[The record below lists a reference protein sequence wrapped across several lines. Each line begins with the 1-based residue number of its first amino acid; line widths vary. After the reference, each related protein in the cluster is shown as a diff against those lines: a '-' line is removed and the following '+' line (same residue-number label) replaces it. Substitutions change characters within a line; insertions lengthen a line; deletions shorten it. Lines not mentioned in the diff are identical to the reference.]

1 METGGT
7 IEAIEL
13 LSNNLL
19 AVVRIWY
26 QHGSIA
32 SAWLICIFPLVYML
46 KRLTVVAKAKDVWA
60 DFT

>member
-19 AVVRIWY
+19 AVVRVRY

-32 SAWLICIFPLVYML
+32 SASLICIFPLVYML
-46 KRLTVVAKAKDVWA
+46 KRPL
-60 DFT
+60 